1 MSIEAVDGQEVDT
14 WVPLSWT
21 AIYQRVEVYTS
32 VCHATQ
38 PLPLPPSLYTVPL
51 PLPPSLYAGAFI
63 LSSCSQ

>member
-21 AIYQRVEVYTS
+21 ALYQRMQLYTS

-38 PLPLPPSLYTVPL
+38 PLPLPPSLY
-51 PLPPSLYAGAFI
+51 AGAFYSFF
-63 LSSCSQ
+63 LLTMKAFH